1 MRIKAA
7 VLEEKAGPFVLHEV
21 EQSPPRK
28 DEVLVRI
35 VASGICQTDL
45 HVRDQEMPVPLPLI
59 LGHEGAGIVESV
71 GESVNGLEP
80 GDHVVLSY
88 PSCLHC
94 RFCRSGR
101 NYYCEHSIEL
111 CFGGSRLDRSDAS
124 HWPEGHAKRPTLHS
138 HFFAQS
144 SFATYAIAHE
154 SNVVRV
160 PKDIALDILAPLGC
174 GMQTGAGAVING
186 LKVHPG
192 SNIAV
197 IGVGAVGLAA
207 VMAAKLA
214 GATRIIALD
223 VEPDRLATAQRL
235 GATDTIDA
243 SEPAFAE
250 SVAAMVRGGVNFVLE
265 CSGKPEML
273 SAAVNM
279 LSATGVA
286 ALVGGAPSGAA
297 ASIDMTRLLNGRTVR
312 GIIQGEAIPQLFI
325 PQMIEWFRAGLFPFD
340 QLLRH
345 YNFEDINRAV
355 DDVREGSAIKAVL
368 RMDQV

>member
-7 VLEEKAGPFVLHEV
+7 VLEEKGGPFVLHEV
-21 EQSPPRK
+21 EQSPSRK

-71 GESVNGLEP
+71 GNSVHGLAP

-88 PSCLHC
+88 RSCLHC

-101 NYYCEHSIEL
+101 NYYCEHSVEL
-111 CFGGSRLDRSDAS
+111 CFRGSRLDGSDAS
-124 HWPEGHAKRPTLHS
+124 LWPEGQAKRPALHS

-144 SFATYAIAHE
+144 SFATYAVAHE

-160 PKDIALDILAPLGC
+160 PGDIALDILAPLGC

-207 VMAAKLA
+207 IMAAKVA

-235 GATDTIDA
+235 GATDTLD
-243 SEPAFAE
+243 SREPGFTE
-250 SVAAMVRGGVNFVLE
+250 SVVSMVRGGVDFVLE
-265 CSGKPEML
+265 CSGKPE
-273 SAAVNM
+273 M

-286 ALVGGAPSGAA
+286 ALVGGAPRGAA

-340 QLLRH
+340 QLIRH

-355 DDVREGSAIKAVL
+355 DDVRKGSAIKAVL
-368 RMDQV
+368 RMKHV